1 MDNKCV
7 NIRGGG
13 GSQMFVGAPLSFCST
28 YRSGLTML
36 STLFISCTATFLKL
50 LPLPLPQR
58 QGVEKV

>member
-1 MDNKCV
+1 
-7 NIRGGG
+7 
-13 GSQMFVGAPLSFCST
+13 MFVGAPLSFCST